1 MSSDSIYFISWTSM
15 IHQQCNA
22 KPTLSSGVS
31 VTLIYSYPAHV
42 GPRKARAQ
50 LITYGALSA
59 RLPCWMS
66 YRRVPFF
73 SRCCLFLFS
82 FFPSPFFFFS
92 FPRLNSFTSSS
103 FPTPTRYCP
112 ASRLISRSLASHQP
126 RPILIRTSRS
136 PFTPMPNYNA
146 MKLPEQFAD
155 FDEAIFIVNRILLL
169 NFIFWF

>member
-82 FFPSPFFFFS
+82 FFPSPFFFFFVPS
-92 FPRLNSFTSSS
+92 SQLIHELFVPDTYAILSRVQVDFALTCQPSTSANFNSNVRIAF
-103 FPTPTRYCP
+103 Y
-112 ASRLISRSLASHQP
+112 
-126 RPILIRTSRS
+126 
-136 PFTPMPNYNA
+136 
-146 MKLPEQFAD
+146 AD
-155 FDEAIFIVNRILLL
+155 A
-169 NFIFWF
+169 